1 MSLQNLNKGLGGKFA
16 SFTNQLFSPKVGL
29 EELASKNIAITT
41 DDLAI
46 SFDSFGKPRVEVVG
60 DYFKASRELAELI
73 GKFQFEDL
81 DKAEEMERAFYS
93 AKSSDESYVFRAADF
108 LEKKLESIHPM
119 RALFENEWERAREEA
134 AFMLANQLVN
144 VFRIYSAEGERKLFE
159 EFADE
164 IKAVYKDVAL
174 KARKIAVQELARQDS
189 KLSREFEKA
198 FDKLEEKRNGKRK
211 IGYALALTALASAA
225 LGGLY
230 YQFVYKPE
238 QARKPYREAGLSQEQ
253 ADSFIKN
260 YPQQNGNSTWVSF
273 AKSWV
278 EDQSLADSAFKTFK
292 DLNKALEY
300 LSLSNNKQL
309 LSSALNAYG
318 SRALD
323 FVNFAESNGY
333 DGVNFLKELPDLKE
347 NYRDILPAYSKN
359 STLVKTV
366 HDQFLRDDRVT
377 MDKNYLFLEALKNY
391 GKLNLID
398 KNLYLQTIQA
408 LNNLTIAY
416 KQLKLPEHGEESIW
430 LLTNSTQLSKDIV
443 DFSPIVF
450 KSVDNNHV
458 YLIPEPARETWLT
471 CEMLKRIKESGFEIE
486 KHPEMF
492 MGLNGKVIA
501 NAWCF
506 FNDSPYYSVA
516 AREKEMNNRVIKIT
530 DEEVLN
536 AMMLQWSLYSQFAP
550 QLNGSE
556 KLYNRDFP
564 WYDSTQL
571 KALYPDKNELRVAL
585 FKLFFL
591 PETTYEM
598 RSGEKFGDT
607 MNRLS
612 SSGRI
617 SKEVSADLWELMRWG
632 STYYYRLPNGRPYE
646 AKSINDVIRF
656 IEILKEENKISEDTK
671 NELTNLVK
679 DMPLRFRR
687 YGVKAVETSLK
698 EAMEEYETIA
708 RLYPNGKIGKW
719 NEDPRDYYYGWLGDR
734 AGHGLINTVSQYLGI
749 DPNLI
754 YKVKNW
760 VEWLREVKDNNG
772 LDGYLTR
779 NWKYWD
785 LVKFIIGYERWNPNT
800 GNEAEG
806 IAFIMPAVLR
816 MAGFPNYCLVISPT
830 PLGASGIEWAVALPP
845 YMVEAMKRE
854 FPNSNILFGPGYTF
868 GLFSC
873 ADGLIKERGIDDLY
887 KPIENGIT
895 KVWQWIGDKR
905 VYLMKRD

>member
-1 MSLQNLNKGLGGKFA
+1 M
-16 SFTNQLFSPKVGL
+16 PVG
-29 EELASKNIAITT
+29 
-41 DDLAI
+41 
-46 SFDSFGKPRVEVVG
+46 
-60 DYFKASRELAELI
+60 
-73 GKFQFEDL
+73 
-81 DKAEEMERAFYS
+81 
-93 AKSSDESYVFRAADF
+93 
-108 LEKKLESIHPM
+108 
-119 RALFENEWERAREEA
+119 ALR
-134 AFMLANQLVN
+134 M
-144 VFRIYSAEGERKLFE
+144 I
-159 EFADE
+159 
-164 IKAVYKDVAL
+164 I
-174 KARKIAVQELARQDS
+174 
-189 KLSREFEKA
+189 
-198 FDKLEEKRNGKRK
+198 
-211 IGYALALTALASAA
+211 ALAFLTVLVVATS
-225 LGGLY
+225 Y
-230 YQFVYKPE
+230 YFLVYLPG
-238 QARKPYREAGLSQEQ
+238 QARKPYVEAGLSVEQ

-273 AKSWV
+273 AKAWV
-278 EDQSLADSAFKTFK
+278 EDKSLADSAFKTFK
-292 DLNKALEY
+292 DLNKTLEY
-300 LSLSNNKQL
+300 LSLSNDKQL
-309 LSSALNAYG
+309 LSSALNAYD
-318 SRALD
+318 SKAFE
-323 FVNFAESNGY
+323 FVNFVESNNY
-333 DGVNFLKELPDLKE
+333 DGVNFLKDLPQFKE
-347 NYRDILPAYSKN
+347 NYKEVLPAYSKN
-359 STLVKTV
+359 STLVKTAY
-366 HDQFLRDDRVT
+366 DQFLRDDKAL
-377 MDKNYLFLEALKNY
+377 DKNYLFLEALKNY

-416 KQLKLPEHGEESIW
+416 KQLKLPEHSKESIW
-430 LLTNSTQLSKDIV
+430 LLTNATQLSKDIV

-450 KSVDNNHV
+450 KSVDGNHV

-471 CEMLKRIKESGFEIE
+471 VEILKRIKESGFEIE

-506 FNDSPYYSVA
+506 FNDSPYDSIA
-516 AREKEMNNRVIKIT
+516 AAEKEMNNRVIKIT

-536 AMMLQWSLYSQFAP
+536 AMMLQWDLYSKFTPQF
-550 QLNGSE
+550 NGSE

-564 WYDSTQL
+564 WYNSAQL

-591 PETTYEM
+591 PETTYSM
-598 RSGEKFGDT
+598 
-607 MNRLS
+607 
-612 SSGRI
+612 
-617 SKEVSADLWELMRWG
+617 KEGKRV
-632 STYYYRLPNGRPYE
+632 
-646 AKSINDVIRF
+646 F
-656 IEILKEENKISEDTK
+656 
-671 NELTNLVK
+671 
-679 DMPLRFRR
+679 
-687 YGVKAVETSLK
+687 GVKAVETSLK

>member
-1 MSLQNLNKGLGGKFA
+1 MPAA
-16 SFTNQLFSPKVGL
+16 SGV
-29 EELASKNIAITT
+29 
-41 DDLAI
+41 
-46 SFDSFGKPRVEVVG
+46 RV
-60 DYFKASRELAELI
+60 
-73 GKFQFEDL
+73 
-81 DKAEEMERAFYS
+81 
-93 AKSSDESYVFRAADF
+93 
-108 LEKKLESIHPM
+108 
-119 RALFENEWERAREEA
+119 
-134 AFMLANQLVN
+134 
-144 VFRIYSAEGERKLFE
+144 
-159 EFADE
+159 
-164 IKAVYKDVAL
+164 KAVILAFSTIL
-174 KARKIAVQELARQDS
+174 IIA
-189 KLSREFEKA
+189 
-198 FDKLEEKRNGKRK
+198 
-211 IGYALALTALASAA
+211 AS
-225 LGGLY
+225 Y
-230 YQFVYKPE
+230 YFLVYLPE
-238 QARKPYREAGLSQEQ
+238 QARKPYKEAGLTQEQ
-253 ADSFIKN
+253 ADSFIKS

-278 EDQSLADSAFKTFK
+278 EDQSLADLTFQTFK
-292 DLNKALEY
+292 DLNKTLEY
-300 LSLSNNKQL
+300 LSLSNDKQL

-318 SRALD
+318 SKASE

-333 DGVNFLKELPDLKE
+333 DGVNFLKDFPQFKE
-347 NYRDILPAYSKN
+347 NYLEVLPAYSKN
-359 STLVKTV
+359 STLVKTAY
-366 HDQFLRDDRVT
+366 DQFLRDDRVSL
-377 MDKNYLFLEALKNY
+377 DKNYLFLEALKNY

-398 KNLYLQTIQA
+398 KNLYLQTVQV

-416 KQLKLPEHGEESIW
+416 KQLKLPEHSKESIW
-430 LLTNSTQLSKDIV
+430 LLTNATQLSKDIV

-450 KSVDNNHV
+450 KSVDDNNA

-471 CEMLKRIKESGFEIE
+471 VEILKRIKESGFEIE

-516 AREKEMNNRVIKIT
+516 AREKEMNNRMIKIT

-536 AMMLQWSLYSQFAP
+536 AMMLQWDLYSQFAP

-564 WYDSTQL
+564 WYDSAQL
-571 KALYPDKNELRVAL
+571 KASYPDKNELRVAL
-585 FKLFFL
+585 FKLFYL
-591 PETTYEM
+591 PETTYSM
-598 RSGEKFGDT
+598 
-607 MNRLS
+607 
-612 SSGRI
+612 
-617 SKEVSADLWELMRWG
+617 KEGKRV
-632 STYYYRLPNGRPYE
+632 
-646 AKSINDVIRF
+646 F
-656 IEILKEENKISEDTK
+656 
-671 NELTNLVK
+671 
-679 DMPLRFRR
+679 
-687 YGVKAVETSLK
+687 GVKAAETSLR

-719 NEDPRDYYYGWLGDR
+719 NEDPRDYYYGWLLDR
-734 AGHGLINTVSQYLGI
+734 GASGLSNTVAYYLGI

-772 LDGYLTR
+772 LDQFLTR

-785 LVKFIIGYERWNPNT
+785 LVKFIIGYERWNRAASEVEDIP
-800 GNEAEG
+800 
-806 IAFIMPAVLR
+806 FIMPAVLR

-845 YMVEAMKRE
+845 HMVEAMKRE

-895 KVWQWIGDKR
+895 KVFQWLGDKR

>member
-1 MSLQNLNKGLGGKFA
+1 MPVGALRMIIALAFLTVLVIFA
-16 SFTNQLFSPKVGL
+16 SYYF
-29 EELASKNIAITT
+29 LAY
-41 DDLAI
+41 LP
-46 SFDSFGKPRVEVVG
+46 G
-60 DYFKASRELAELI
+60 
-73 GKFQFEDL
+73 
-81 DKAEEMERAFYS
+81 
-93 AKSSDESYVFRAADF
+93 
-108 LEKKLESIHPM
+108 
-119 RALFENEWERAREEA
+119 
-134 AFMLANQLVN
+134 
-144 VFRIYSAEGERKLFE
+144 
-159 EFADE
+159 
-164 IKAVYKDVAL
+164 
-174 KARKIAVQELARQDS
+174 
-189 KLSREFEKA
+189 
-198 FDKLEEKRNGKRK
+198 
-211 IGYALALTALASAA
+211 
-225 LGGLY
+225 
-230 YQFVYKPE
+230 
-238 QARKPYREAGLSQEQ
+238 QARKPYVEAGLSVEQ

-278 EDQSLADSAFKTFK
+278 EDQSLADLTFQTFK
-292 DLNKALEY
+292 DLNKTLEY

-318 SRALD
+318 SKARE
-323 FVNFAESNGY
+323 FVNFAESNNY
-333 DGVNFLKELPDLKE
+333 DGVNFLKDLPQFKE
-347 NYRDILPAYSKN
+347 NYLEVLPAYSKN
-359 STLVKTV
+359 STLVKTAY
-366 HDQFLRDDRVT
+366 DQFLRDDRVSL
-377 MDKNYLFLEALKNY
+377 DKNHLFLEALKNY

-416 KQLKLPEHGEESIW
+416 KQLKLPEHSKESIW
-430 LLTNSTQLSKDIV
+430 LLTNATQLSKDIV

-450 KSVDNNHV
+450 KSVDGNHV

-471 CEMLKRIKESGFEIE
+471 VEILKRIKESGFEIE

-536 AMMLQWSLYSQFAP
+536 AMMLQWDLYSKFTPQF
-550 QLNGSE
+550 NGSE

-564 WYDSTQL
+564 WYNSAQL

-585 FKLFFL
+585 FKLFYL
-591 PETTYEM
+591 PETTYSM
-598 RSGEKFGDT
+598 
-607 MNRLS
+607 
-612 SSGRI
+612 
-617 SKEVSADLWELMRWG
+617 KEGKRV
-632 STYYYRLPNGRPYE
+632 
-646 AKSINDVIRF
+646 F
-656 IEILKEENKISEDTK
+656 
-671 NELTNLVK
+671 
-679 DMPLRFRR
+679 
-687 YGVKAVETSLK
+687 GVKAVETSLK

-719 NEDPRDYYYGWLGDR
+719 NEDPREYFYFWLIDR
-734 AGHGLINTVSQYLGI
+734 GCHGLSNTVKQFVGLNGTELHKVYLDCFYKGI
-749 DPNLI
+749 PNWFTQVGN
-754 YKVKNW
+754 Y
-760 VEWLREVKDNNG
+760 NG
-772 LDGYLTR
+772 LDQFLTR

-785 LVKFIIGYERWNPNT
+785 LVKFIIGYERWNRAASEVEDIP
-800 GNEAEG
+800 
-806 IAFIMPAVLR
+806 FIMPAVLR

-845 YMVEAMKRE
+845 HMVEAMKRE

-873 ADGLIKERGIDDLY
+873 ADGLIKERGIDDLH

>member
-1 MSLQNLNKGLGGKFA
+1 MALNLQSLSKELYQKTTLELGVEKSIA
-16 SFTNQLFSPKVGL
+16 DSQAKLAVLSSL
-29 EELASKNIAITT
+29 EKAGVEVKESKRLGI
-41 DDLAI
+41 
-46 SFDSFGKPRVEVVG
+46 KRKRVEVKNYEDFIKALE
-60 DYFKASRELAELI
+60 DY
-73 GKFQFEDL
+73 
-81 DKAEEMERAFYS
+81 
-93 AKSSDESYVFRAADF
+93 AKISNQPLTVEQVYFALKD
-108 LEKKLESIHPM
+108 LEKEARGEVKDKI
-119 RALFENEWERAREEA
+119 RAIRRE
-134 AFMLANQLVN
+134 V
-144 VFRIYSAEGERKLFE
+144 
-159 EFADE
+159 
-164 IKAVYKDVAL
+164 
-174 KARKIAVQELARQDS
+174 
-189 KLSREFEKA
+189 
-198 FDKLEEKRNGKRK
+198 EKREGVKLRR
-211 IGYALALTALASAA
+211 IVYASALGILGLAA

-230 YQFVYKPE
+230 YQFVFKPE
-238 QARKPYREAGLSQEQ
+238 QERKPYKEAGLSKEQ

-278 EDQSLADSAFKTFK
+278 EDKSLADSAFKTFK
-292 DLNKALEY
+292 DLNKTLEY

-318 SRALD
+318 SKAFE
-323 FVNFAESNGY
+323 FVNFAESNGF
-333 DGVNFLKELPDLKE
+333 DGVNFLKDFPQFKE
-347 NYRDILPAYSKN
+347 NYKEVLPAYSKN
-359 STLVKTV
+359 STLVKTAY
-366 HDQFLRDDRVT
+366 DQFLRDDRVSL
-377 MDKNYLFLEALKNY
+377 DKNYLFLEALKNY

-416 KQLKLPEHGEESIW
+416 KQLKLPEHSKESIW
-430 LLTNSTQLSKDIV
+430 LLTNATQLSKDIV

-450 KSVDNNHV
+450 KSVDGNHV

-471 CEMLKRIKESGFEIE
+471 VETLKRIKESGFEIE

-492 MGLNGKVIA
+492 LGLNGKVIS

-506 FNDSPYYSVA
+506 FNDSPYFSIA
-516 AREKEMNNRVIKIT
+516 AAEKEMNNRVIKIT

-536 AMMLQWSLYSQFAP
+536 AMMLQWDLYSKFTPQF
-550 QLNGSE
+550 NGSE

-564 WYDSTQL
+564 WYDSAQL

-591 PETTYEM
+591 PETTYSMKEGK
-598 RSGEKFGDT
+598 RVFG
-607 MNRLS
+607 
-612 SSGRI
+612 I
-617 SKEVSADLWELMRWG
+617 
-632 STYYYRLPNGRPYE
+632 
-646 AKSINDVIRF
+646 
-656 IEILKEENKISEDTK
+656 
-671 NELTNLVK
+671 
-679 DMPLRFRR
+679 
-687 YGVKAVETSLK
+687 KAAETSLK

-785 LVKFIIGYERWNPNT
+785 LVKFIIGYERWNPK
-800 GNEAEG
+800 GGAHEIEG
-806 IAFIMPAVLR
+806 IAYIMPAVLR

-873 ADGLIKERGIDDLY
+873 ADGLIKERGIDDLH